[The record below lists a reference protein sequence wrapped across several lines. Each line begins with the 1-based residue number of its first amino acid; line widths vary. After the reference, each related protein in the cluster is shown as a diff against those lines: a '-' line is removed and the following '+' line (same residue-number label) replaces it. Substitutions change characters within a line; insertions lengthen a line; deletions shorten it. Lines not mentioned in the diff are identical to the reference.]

1 MHQEA
6 CCKMVTAK
14 QVAERLGIA
23 VSTVGRAMAGDPRIS
38 AQTQLNVKRM
48 AEQMGYVGNTA
59 ARVMR
64 GGSSKLIGLLIPDIT
79 NDFYATI
86 AQALS
91 QCCDAEGYRVVLSIH
106 NDDREIELRH
116 IKELVAARVAGIMI
130 VPTAAPRKESI
141 SMLRG
146 LPHAQLLRCLP
157 NLDPVFFGTND
168 EAAIHEATTH
178 LLKLGHRS
186 IAYIGGAEMLST
198 GAARVHG
205 YRRALKD
212 FGCEPSPKLEMLG
225 TPTHAFGSES
235 TSELLKQKMPPTA
248 VVTGSIH
255 VAMGMLDCLQTK
267 KISVPED
274 LSVMGFGDPLWFS
287 WWRNGLTTVRPPI
300 QELATSCGLW
310 FLHRLRTQPQ
320 SGDKPSHQAV
330 SSSSLVIRGSTCPP
344 PQ

>member
-1 MHQEA
+1 MI
-6 CCKMVTAK
+6 TAK

-38 AQTQLNVKRM
+38 AQTQLNVKKM
-48 AEQMGYVGNTA
+48 ADEMGYVGNTA

-106 NDDREIELRH
+106 NDDRDVELRH
-116 IKELVAARVAGIMI
+116 IKELAAARVAGIMI
-130 VPTAAPRKESI
+130 VPSAAPRKESI
-141 SMLRG
+141 AMLRG

-157 NLDPVFFGTND
+157 SLDPVFFGTND
-168 EAAIHEATTH
+168 EAALYEATAH
-178 LLKLGHRS
+178 LLALGHRR
-186 IAYIGGAEMLST
+186 IAYIGGAEALST
-198 GAARVHG
+198 GAARVAG
-205 YRRALKD
+205 YRHALKD
-212 FGCEPSPKLEMLG
+212 HGYDSSSELEMLG
-225 TPTHAFGSES
+225 VPTHTFGREC
-235 TSELLKQKMPPTA
+235 TLQLLNQKTPPTA

-255 VAMGMLDCLQTK
+255 VAMGMVDCLQTK
-267 KISVPED
+267 NISIPGD
-274 LSVMGFGDPLWFS
+274 LSVIGFGDPLWFS

-310 FLHRLRTQPQ
+310 FLHYLRTSPL
-320 SGDKPSHQAV
+320 KRERPTYQAV
-330 SSSSLVIRGSTCPP
+330 SSSTLVVRGSTSPHSP
-344 PQ
+344 